1 MCSCTHCTSLGS
13 SEPGAPPPGWQDF
26 WEQEG
31 TPLGPLGTLEAP
43 STTSFRGRGGPPSV
57 GSRCPPRSLHA
68 GPSLATFADRAE
80 SGGPRDPSGSAC
92 DLCRPPGQGCGSRA
106 LSSRSPSAL
115 SPWVPL
121 PGTLSLTPPG
131 AHDALGLPGVLPALL
146 QPCTPAVSISPFPAP
161 RPGQAWVSGYLAGG
175 RASSQLVQPPIL
187 WSGVGHGP

>member
-1 MCSCTHCTSLGS
+1 MQLHSLHELGVIRAGSPSSRLAGLLGAGGDSSGS
-13 SEPGAPPPGWQDF
+13 SGDPGS
-26 WEQEG
+26 
-31 TPLGPLGTLEAP
+31 PLHNLLQRKGRPSISRIPLP
-43 STTSFRGRGGPPSV
+43 S
-57 GSRCPPRSLHA
+57 RSLHA

-175 RASSQLVQPPIL
+175 RPSSQLVQPPIL